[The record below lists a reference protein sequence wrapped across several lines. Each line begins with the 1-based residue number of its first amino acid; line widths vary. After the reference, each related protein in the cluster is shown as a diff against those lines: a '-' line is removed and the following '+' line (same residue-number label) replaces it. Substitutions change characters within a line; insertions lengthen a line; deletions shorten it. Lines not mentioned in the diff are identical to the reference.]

1 MRIALV
7 FAALLALSACNV
19 NRPAI
24 GSPVVIWTDRETGC
38 QYLVAAGA
46 GVTDWS
52 NPGGSITPRLGSDG
66 RPLCRPE
73 TQSAALPS

>member
-1 MRIALV
+1 MKL
-7 FAALLALSACNV
+7 AATLALALFLAGCNV
-19 NRPAI
+19 DRPGV

-52 NPGGSITPRLGSDG
+52 NPGGSITPRLGPDG
-66 RPLCRPE
+66 RPLCGPREPA
-73 TQSAALPS
+73 TPPA